1 MFRSISWGQ
10 YFTFLLIGLA
20 FFYAWLHRRFRVL
33 DPLIL
38 RIKQLAAKTPNQ
50 PVQPLS
56 PQAQA
61 KPQADPQPQAPPQPD
76 RDTQPQSE
84 PANSHKPPI
93 QTTLFLTGLL
103 ATATVQAQ
111 STADGNAGIN
121 QANTLIR
128 SYFTT
133 ATQLMYAISAVIG
146 LAGAIH
152 VYVKMLRGHHDT
164 QQAAT
169 AWFSACIF
177 IAVVATVIQ
186 FFFGL

>member
-10 YFTFLLIGLA
+10 YVTFLFIGLA
-20 FFYAWLHRRFRVL
+20 FFYNWLHRRFRIL
-33 DPLIL
+33 DPLFLSI
-38 RIKQLAAKTPNQ
+38 RQLIGKTPAQ
-50 PVQPLS
+50 PPELQ
-56 PQAQA
+56 
-61 KPQADPQPQAPPQPD
+61 PQPD
-76 RDTQPQSE
+76 PQSE
-84 PANSHKPPI
+84 PQQQSQPDPNPQPAPPKPQPPI
-93 QTTLFLTGLL
+93 QTTLFLLGLL
-103 ATATVQAQ
+103 GATSTNAQ
-111 STADGNAGIN
+111 TADGNAGIN

>member
-1 MFRSISWGQ
+1 MLRSISWGQ
-10 YFTFLLIGLA
+10 YSTFILLSLILLYG
-20 FFYAWLHRRFRVL
+20 WLHRRFKIFQPFI
-33 DPLIL
+33 D
-38 RIKQLAAKTPNQ
+38 RITRAFKKK
-50 PVQPLS
+50 PLS
-56 PQAQA
+56 
-61 KPQADPQPQAPPQPD
+61 
-76 RDTQPQSE
+76 
-84 PANSHKPPI
+84 
-93 QTTLFLTGLL
+93 LFFIALLLT
-103 ATATVQAQ
+103 ATADAQ
-111 STADGNAGIN
+111 TADGNAGIN

>member
-1 MFRSISWGQ
+1 MLRSISWGQ
-10 YFTFLLIGLA
+10 YWTFILVGLIL
-20 FFYAWLHRRFRVL
+20 FYAWLHRRFRIFQ
-33 DPLIL
+33 PIIE
-38 RIKQLAAKTPNQ
+38 RFFSSPQKKSE
-50 PVQPLS
+50 PVQS
-56 PQAQA
+56 ET
-61 KPQADPQPQAPPQPD
+61 PP
-76 RDTQPQSE
+76 
-84 PANSHKPPI
+84 KPPTST
-93 QTTLFLTGLL
+93 QLPLFFIALL
-103 ATATVQAQ
+103 IATSASAQ
-111 STADGNAGIN
+111 NADGNAGIN

>member
-1 MFRSISWGQ
+1 MLRSISWGQ
-10 YFTFLLIGLA
+10 YFTLMIFGLIL
-20 FFYAWLHRRFRVL
+20 FYAWLHRRFKVFQPFIDRFTG
-33 DPLIL
+33 
-38 RIKQLAAKTPNQ
+38 TP
-50 PVQPLS
+50 
-56 PQAQA
+56 
-61 KPQADPQPQAPPQPD
+61 
-76 RDTQPQSE
+76 
-84 PANSHKPPI
+84 KPPDPPKLS
-93 QTTLFLTGLL
+93 LFFIALLLTAS
-103 ATATVQAQ
+103 ATAQN
-111 STADGNAGIN
+111 ADGNAGIN

-133 ATQLMYAISAVIG
+133 GTQLMYAISAVIG

-177 IAVVATVIQ
+177 IAVVATVLQ

>member
-1 MFRSISWGQ
+1 MFRSITWGQ
-10 YFTFLLIGLA
+10 YFTLLFIGLA
-20 FFYAWLHRRFRVL
+20 FFYAWLHRRFKIF
-33 DPLIL
+33 DPYLEKL
-38 RIKQLAAKTPNQ
+38 RHFTTRPADQP
-50 PVQPLS
+50 PVQPPPSLN
-56 PQAQA
+56 PTNPEAQ
-61 KPQADPQPQAPPQPD
+61 PPTEPQPQPKPNNA
-76 RDTQPQSE
+76 
-84 PANSHKPPI
+84 KPPT
-93 QTTLFLTGLL
+93 QATLFLVALL
-103 ATATVQAQ
+103 ATASARAQ
-111 STADGNAGIN
+111 NADGNAGIN

>member
-1 MFRSISWGQ
+1 MLRSISWGQ
-10 YFTFLLIGLA
+10 YTTFILVGLVL
-20 FFYAWLHRRFRVL
+20 FYAWLHRRFRIFQ
-33 DPLIL
+33 PFIE
-38 RIKQLAAKTPNQ
+38 RFTGASGKKPEPAQSNPAAPQPPN
-50 PVQPLS
+50 
-56 PQAQA
+56 
-61 KPQADPQPQAPPQPD
+61 PQPQPP
-76 RDTQPQSE
+76 
-84 PANSHKPPI
+84 KPPASTQLPLFI
-93 QTTLFLTGLL
+93 MALLISTT
-103 ATATVQAQ
+103 ASAQ
-111 STADGNAGIN
+111 NADGNAGIN

-133 ATQLMYAISAVIG
+133 GTQLMYAISAVIG

>member
-20 FFYAWLHRRFRVL
+20 FFYYWLHRR
-33 DPLIL
+33 L
-38 RIKQLAAKTPNQ
+38 RIFDPILLTIRRFIAKAPDQ
-50 PVQPLS
+50 PTQP
-56 PQAQA
+56 P
-61 KPQADPQPQAPPQPD
+61 KPQSQSKAEQQQIQSQPDPKPQPAATNP
-76 RDTQPQSE
+76 
-84 PANSHKPPI
+84 KPPI
-93 QTTLFLTGLL
+93 QTTLFLIGLL
-103 ATATVQAQ
+103 TATAAKAQ
-111 STADGNAGIN
+111 TADGNAGIN

>member
-1 MFRSISWGQ
+1 MLRSISWGQ
-10 YFTFLLIGLA
+10 YWTFILVGLIL
-20 FFYAWLHRRFRVL
+20 FYAWLHRRFRIFQPIIDRFLSSSDKKL
-33 DPLIL
+33 DSNP
-38 RIKQLAAKTPNQ
+38 
-50 PVQPLS
+50 
-56 PQAQA
+56 
-61 KPQADPQPQAPPQPD
+61 
-76 RDTQPQSE
+76 
-84 PANSHKPPI
+84 KPPTSTQLPLFFVALLI
-93 QTTLFLTGLL
+93 TT
-103 ATATVQAQ
+103 TASAQ
-111 STADGNAGIN
+111 NADGNAGIN

-133 ATQLMYAISAVIG
+133 GTQLMYAISAVIG

>member
-1 MFRSISWGQ
+1 MLRSISWGQ
-10 YFTFLLIGLA
+10 YGTFLLICLVLI
-20 FFYAWLHRRFRVL
+20 YTYLHRRYGLF
-33 DPLIL
+33 
-38 RIKQLAAKTPNQ
+38 Q
-50 PVQPLS
+50 PWLGRLFKPAP
-56 PQAQA
+56 PQTTAPPPPEPD
-61 KPQADPQPQAPPQPD
+61 KQAPPPQPNA
-76 RDTQPQSE
+76 TTT
-84 PANSHKPPI
+84 KTPI
-93 QTTLFLTGLL
+93 QTSLFIVSLL
-103 ATATVQAQ
+103 AATSATAQN
-111 STADGNAGIN
+111 ADGNAGIN

>member
-20 FFYAWLHRRFRVL
+20 FFYGWLHRRFRIL
-33 DPLIL
+33 DALVL
-38 RIKQLAAKTPNQ
+38 RIKQLIGKAPDQ
-50 PVQPLS
+50 PAHPINPE
-56 PQAQA
+56 PQAQ
-61 KPQADPQPQAPPQPD
+61 PQAEPQPKAVPS
-76 RDTQPQSE
+76 TESESQSE
-84 PANSHKPPI
+84 PPNSQKPPI

-103 ATATVQAQ
+103 ATATANAQ
-111 STADGNAGIN
+111 NADGNAGIN

>member
-1 MFRSISWGQ
+1 MFRSVSWHQ
-10 YFTFLLIGLA
+10 YITFLFAALA
-20 FFYAWLHRRFRVL
+20 FFYGWLHIRFNIFQPFV
-33 DPLIL
+33 D
-38 RIKQLAAKTPNQ
+38 RIKRIIGRPTPPPAQ
-50 PVQPLS
+50 PPVESSTTTP
-56 PQAQA
+56 A
-61 KPQADPQPQAPPQPD
+61 
-76 RDTQPQSE
+76 E
-84 PANSHKPPI
+84 PEPKKDSKPPT
-93 QTTLFLTGLL
+93 QTTLFLIALL
-103 ATATVQAQ
+103 ATSTATAQ
-111 STADGNAGIN
+111 TADGNAGIN

-133 ATQLMYAISAVIG
+133 AVQLMYAISALIG
-146 LAGAIH
+146 IAGAIH

>member
-1 MFRSISWGQ
+1 MLRSISWGQ
-10 YFTFLLIGLA
+10 YGTFLLIGLVLV
-20 FFYAWLHRRFRVL
+20 YTYLHRRFGL
-33 DPLIL
+33 FQPWLSQL
-38 RIKQLAAKTPNQ
+38 RRSST
-50 PVQPLS
+50 
-56 PQAQA
+56 
-61 KPQADPQPQAPPQPD
+61 APPAPPPEEQATP
-76 RDTQPQSE
+76 PE
-84 PANSHKPPI
+84 PKGTTTKTPI
-93 QTTLFLTGLL
+93 QTSLFFVGLL
-103 ATATVQAQ
+103 AAGSATAQN
-111 STADGNAGIN
+111 ADGNAGIN

-133 ATQLMYAISAVIG
+133 GTQLMYAISAVIG

>member
-10 YFTFLLIGLA
+10 YFTFLLIGVA
-20 FFYAWLHRRFRVL
+20 FFYIWLHRRFRIF
-33 DPLIL
+33 DPYL
-38 RIKQLAAKTPNQ
+38 RKFTRIPEKPAEQ
-50 PVQPLS
+50 PPAQPLTTSSNPPNSQPPSS
-56 PQAQA
+56 PE
-61 KPQADPQPQAPPQPD
+61 
-76 RDTQPQSE
+76 TQPQSKA
-84 PANSHKPPI
+84 PT
-93 QTTLFLTGLL
+93 QTTLFLMGLL
-103 ATATVQAQ
+103 TTTIARAQ
-111 STADGNAGIN
+111 NADGNAGIN

-133 ATQLMYAISAVIG
+133 ATQLMYAIAAIIAI
-146 LAGAIH
+146 AGAIH
-152 VYVKMLRGHHDT
+152 VFVKMLRGHHDT